1 MKRAFRALGEFFKRG
16 SYIARAAAMAIL
28 LGTFETLGSRRGRR
42 ILGVLTLAG
51 LGVGLVWSKPIR
63 FIEPREMGLRTNRLT
78 GGVSQ
83 LREGWVMV
91 LPAIHKL
98 RVFPLRE
105 QIYRPKK
112 SARSRGSAPFQS
124 VEGLSVGVDVTVRYA
139 LDPERIQSVALGLPE
154 DPSAQLI
161 RPVIDGVLHRTF
173 ARHTVREIFSS
184 KRRQIEK
191 AVRRELV
198 SLLKKDGVVIHDVFL
213 GHVDLP
219 ARYRKGLEKLLAEE
233 LRAEKMRYT
242 LELKR
247 KQVKQTALEAEAEK
261 VRREKSAEAAGR
273 ERIIAARARAE
284 AMKHVLPLKKKEIE
298 QKRLEAEAS
307 RVSRVK
313 LAHASAEARRIEAG
327 GEADSRRKLAEAE
340 AYRLDVTGLANSRQ
354 LAREGA
360 LVTKNPLL
368 IQKTLADKLSD
379 KIQIVIAPPG
389 KHGFASGLL
398 GRRHHKNTEAVQ

>member
-1 MKRAFRALGEFFKRG
+1 
-16 SYIARAAAMAIL
+16 
-28 LGTFETLGSRRGRR
+28 
-42 ILGVLTLAG
+42 
-51 LGVGLVWSKPIR
+51 
-63 FIEPREMGLRTNRLT
+63 
-78 GGVSQ
+78 
-83 LREGWVMV
+83 
-91 LPAIHKL
+91 
-98 RVFPLRE
+98 
-105 QIYRPKK
+105 
-112 SARSRGSAPFQS
+112 
-124 VEGLSVGVDVTVRYA
+124 
-139 LDPERIQSVALGLPE
+139 
-154 DPSAQLI
+154 
-161 RPVIDGVLHRTF
+161 
-173 ARHTVREIFSS
+173 
-184 KRRQIEK
+184 
-191 AVRRELV
+191 
-198 SLLKKDGVVIHDVFL
+198 
-213 GHVDLP
+213 VDLP
-219 ARYRKGLEKLLAEE
+219 AEYRKGLEKLLAEE
-233 LRAEKMRYT
+233 LNAEKMRYV